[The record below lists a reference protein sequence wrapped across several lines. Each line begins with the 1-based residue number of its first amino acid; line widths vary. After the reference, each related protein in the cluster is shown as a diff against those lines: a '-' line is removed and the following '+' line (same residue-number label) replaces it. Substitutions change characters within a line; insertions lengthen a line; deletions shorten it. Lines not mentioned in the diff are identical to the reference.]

1 MTESEILRRI
11 DHTLLKAV
19 ATWEDIE
26 KLCEEAITYK
36 TASVCV
42 PPSYV
47 KRIHNRYGDKI
58 NICTVI
64 GFPLGYSTTKAKLTE
79 VEQALADGANEF
91 DMVINLTDV
100 KNGNYD
106 KVTEEIRTLKKAVG
120 PKVLKVIIET
130 CCLTEQEKIAM
141 CKAVTE
147 AEADF
152 IKTSTGFGTSGA
164 TINDIRLF
172 KQNIGKNVRIKAAG
186 GVRSIE
192 DLEAFIGEGCDR
204 IGTSSAVQLFRS
216 QEAWDEK

>member
-1 MTESEILRRI
+1 MLRYLSLI
-11 DHTLLKAV
+11 HISLLKAV

-36 TASVCV
+36 IASVCV

-106 KVTEEIRTLKKAVG
+106 KVTEEIRTLKRCV
-120 PKVLKVIIET
+120 
-130 CCLTEQEKIAM
+130 
-141 CKAVTE
+141 
-147 AEADF
+147 
-152 IKTSTGFGTSGA
+152 
-164 TINDIRLF
+164 
-172 KQNIGKNVRIKAAG
+172 
-186 GVRSIE
+186 
-192 DLEAFIGEGCDR
+192 
-204 IGTSSAVQLFRS
+204 
-216 QEAWDEK
+216 